1 MNGQITIQ
9 QVMNSRFYDR
19 NGRLLEVPEWVDD
32 KRCGNCAYWQRWS
45 RDEQPPAGWG
55 VKGTCGNHRG
65 QGNYEVSQTSYC
77 QEWRERGLYEN

>member
-19 NGRLLEVPEWVDD
+19 DGRLLEVPEWVDD

-45 RDEQPPAGWG
+45 KDEQPPAGWG

-77 QEWRERGLYEN
+77 QEWQERGLYEN